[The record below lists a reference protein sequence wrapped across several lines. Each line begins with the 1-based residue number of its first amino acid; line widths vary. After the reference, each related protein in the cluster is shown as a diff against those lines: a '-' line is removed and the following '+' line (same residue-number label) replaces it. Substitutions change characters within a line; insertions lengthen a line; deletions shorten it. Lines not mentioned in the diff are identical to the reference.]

1 MTNLCQQEADWRTAV
16 SEVEINPRSV
26 KFMSCCQCSSWLR
39 LESVSG
45 CVRDA
50 SAPQSSVF
58 PLEVPVS
65 STNEAFACFRNER
78 DEGCLQ
84 TNQSMQ
90 FQSPARILIKII
102 ILPSEE

>member
-1 MTNLCQQEADWRTAV
+1 MTNLCQQETDWRTAV
-16 SEVEINPRSV
+16 SKVEINPSSV
-26 KFMSCCQCSSWLR
+26 KFMYFCQCFSWLW
-39 LESVSG
+39 LETVSG
-45 CVRDA
+45 YVRDA

-65 STNEAFACFRNER
+65 STNEAFACFRNEW

-90 FQSPARILIKII
+90 FQSLTRILIKII
-102 ILPSEE
+102 ILPLEK